1 MAMAACGGTGAGTP
15 AAQRSAAPGIDGGC
29 PASDQGE
36 EGGLPPSY
44 RPLGN
49 ALEGDLR
56 GDPGM
61 SRATILG
68 DPERPPRCRYFLAVE
83 DPKDAS
89 SYARIEGSSSLPHDV
104 PSLLMAVEID
114 GERGLEVVV
123 DFGGPMHPH
132 RSGQIFTFDEG
143 SFVAMRTER
152 PQFEEGRPILFP
164 LHGEFAGA
172 VDCTGKSG
180 AIVVTTGDLAEGGTD
195 DSHYEVIRTFYRA
208 EGGQFVETRREML
221 HRPRTGFFRRLERST
236 FTRAFFTGA

>member
-1 MAMAACGGTGAGTP
+1 MMRRPFWPATVLSAAMAMAACGGTGAWTP
-15 AAQRSAAPGIDGGC
+15 AA

-36 EGGLPPSY
+36 EGGLPPRY

-132 RSGQIFTFDEG
+132 RTGQIFTFDEG

-152 PQFEEGRPILFP
+152 PRF
-164 LHGEFAGA
+164 
-172 VDCTGKSG
+172 
-180 AIVVTTGDLAEGGTD
+180 EGGDRFSSRSMVSSRGPSTARV
-195 DSHYEVIRTFYRA
+195 S
-208 EGGQFVETRREML
+208 
-221 HRPRTGFFRRLERST
+221 PERSS
-236 FTRAFFTGA
+236 

>member
-1 MAMAACGGTGAGTP
+1 MMRRPFWPATVLAAAMAMAACGGTGAWTP
-15 AAQRSAAPGIDGGC
+15 TAQRSAAPGIDGGC

-44 RPLGN
+44 RSLGN

-152 PQFEEGRPILFP
+152 PQFEEGRPGRGSPTIS
-164 LHGEFAGA
+164 
-172 VDCTGKSG
+172 SG
-180 AIVVTTGDLAEGGTD
+180 AAHAARDAAADGLKEVQQPRGGGERRWPEEGARHC
-195 DSHYEVIRTFYRA
+195 S
-208 EGGQFVETRREML
+208 
-221 HRPRTGFFRRLERST
+221 
-236 FTRAFFTGA
+236 

>member
-1 MAMAACGGTGAGTP
+1 MMRRPFWPATVLAAAMAMAACGGTGAGTP

-29 PASDQGE
+29 PESDQGE

-61 SRATILG
+61 SRATI
-68 DPERPPRCRYFLAVE
+68 
-83 DPKDAS
+83 
-89 SYARIEGSSSLPHDV
+89 
-104 PSLLMAVEID
+104 D
-114 GERGLEVVV
+114 GERGLEIVV

-164 LHGEFAGA
+164 LHGEFAGG

-180 AIVVTTGDLAEGGTD
+180 AIVVTTGDLAEGGAD
-195 DSHYEVIRTFYRA
+195 DPFRSCPR
-208 EGGQFVETRREML
+208 GG
-221 HRPRTGFFRRLERST
+221 
-236 FTRAFFTGA
+236 